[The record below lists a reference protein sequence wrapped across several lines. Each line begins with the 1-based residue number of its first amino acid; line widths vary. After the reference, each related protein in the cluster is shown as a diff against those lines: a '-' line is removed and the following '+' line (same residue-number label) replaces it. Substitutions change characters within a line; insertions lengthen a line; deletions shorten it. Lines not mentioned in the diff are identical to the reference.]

1 MKTHPFSDLQQSLQQ
16 AGSPAEGEAILREY
30 CESSVSRMQHSQ
42 QLVLTPAGVDEA
54 GRGPVA
60 GPVTAAAV
68 CLPADYV
75 IPGLNDSKKLTEKKR
90 DELVPLIKEQAL
102 AWGIAHAS
110 PQEIDDI
117 NILQATFL
125 AMRRAI
131 QIMQSHF
138 ATDSPQFLIAVD
150 GNHMISQSSESSPF
164 LQTPVIKG
172 DSRVACI
179 AAASVLAKT
188 ERDHL
193 MGKLDKEYP
202 GYHLAQNK
210 GYPGKDHIEAI
221 RKHGYSACHRKS
233 FQIKALNQLSL
244 F

>member
-1 MKTHPFSDLQQSLQQ
+1 VKIHPLSDLQQSLQD
-16 AGSPAEGEAILREY
+16 AGSPAEGESLLREY
-30 CESSVSRMQHSQ
+30 CKNSAHG
-42 QLVLTPAGVDEA
+42 LHLPAGVDEA

-68 CLPADYV
+68 CLPAEYD
-75 IPGLNDSKKLTEKKR
+75 IPGLNDSKKLSEKKR
-90 DELVPLIKEQAL
+90 EELAPLIKEQAV

-110 PQEIDDI
+110 PQEIDEI

-131 QIMQSHF
+131 QAMQNQFES
-138 ATDSPQFLIAVD
+138 DSPQFLIAVD
-150 GNHMISQSSESSPF
+150 GNHMISQPCGSTPL

-172 DSRVACI
+172 DGRVACI

-193 MGKLDKEYP
+193 MRKLDKEYP
-202 GYHLAQNK
+202 GYNLAKNK

-221 RKHGYSACHRKS
+221 RRNGYSACHRKS
-233 FQIKALNQLSL
+233 FHIKALNQLSL